1 MADSAEPDEFV
12 LVVLAQSGDRE
23 ALESLFRRLYRPLRS
38 YVCQM
43 VRSPQADD
51 VLQEVALVIFR
62 NLRYLR
68 DPRAFR
74 PWVLKL
80 TSRHVFRHLKRE
92 ARRLHMIEADPELIS
107 LAEAPPSPQELL
119 EIDLLAAIEHLS
131 PASRA
136 VLLLHYQHHLSL
148 EETAAVLEIPLGT
161 AKSRLSYGVSA
172 LRKLLTRKEHNEAHF
187 N

>member
-1 MADSAEPDEFV
+1 
-12 LVVLAQSGDRE
+12 
-23 ALESLFRRLYRPLRS
+23 
-38 YVCQM
+38 
-43 VRSPQADD
+43 
-51 VLQEVALVIFR
+51 
-62 NLRYLR
+62 
-68 DPRAFR
+68 
-74 PWVLKL
+74 
-80 TSRHVFRHLKRE
+80 
-92 ARRLHMIEADPELIS
+92 MIEADPELIS